1 MIEIPEGIDTQSR
14 RTLDLP
20 AKIMTEVDNMS
31 INEMES
37 KARELRQL
45 QSLPEV
51 AERFTKQTTTRR
63 FCVA

>member
-1 MIEIPEGIDTQSR
+1 
-14 RTLDLP
+14 
-20 AKIMTEVDNMS
+20 MS